1 MGLGDWGLGGWESH
15 ESGEER
21 GEAQVEKLN
30 GIREKGEVVVG
41 GAISVAKSILIYIP
55 SYMFYT

>member
-30 GIREKGEVVVG
+30 GIREKGEMVKGEVVKDG
-41 GAISVAKSILIYIP
+41 GEP
-55 SYMFYT
+55 

>member
-30 GIREKGEVVVG
+30 GIREKGEVVKGELVKGELVVG
-41 GAISVAKSILIYIP
+41 GAISVAKSEV
-55 SYMFYT
+55 

>member
-30 GIREKGEVVVG
+30 GIREKGEVVKGEFVVG
-41 GAISVAKSILIYIP
+41 GAISVAKSEV
-55 SYMFYT
+55 

>member
-30 GIREKGEVVVG
+30 GIREKGG
-41 GAISVAKSILIYIP
+41 GGEGGGGGGGSH
-55 SYMFYT
+55 